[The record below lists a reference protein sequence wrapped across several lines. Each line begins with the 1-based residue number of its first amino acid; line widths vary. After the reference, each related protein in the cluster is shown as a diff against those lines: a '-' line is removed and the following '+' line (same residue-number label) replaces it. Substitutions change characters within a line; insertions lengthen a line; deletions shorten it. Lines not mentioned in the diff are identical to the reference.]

1 MRWSNYFIPTLKE
14 APKEAESVSHKL
26 MLRGGFIDKVASGVY
41 TYLPL
46 GYRVL
51 KKVENIIREE
61 MNRAG
66 GIEIL
71 MPSLQPSS
79 LWKESGRYEKMGK
92 DMIMF
97 VDRHK
102 REMIF
107 GPTHEEVI
115 TDLVRKYVR
124 SWKQL
129 PLLLYQI
136 QTKFRDEIR
145 PRFGVIRA
153 REFLMKDAYSFDID
167 EKGLDESYQKMKETY
182 LKIFSKCGLK
192 TTIQMADSGVIG
204 GKFSEEFIAEG
215 ALSELE
221 VGHIFKLGTEYSI
234 SMNTKFID
242 KDGKEKPM
250 VMGCYG
256 IGVSRIVAAV
266 IEGSYDESGIIWPVS
281 IAPFQV
287 IVIPV
292 IEESYVKEA
301 GEKIYNNLLNEK
313 IEVLIDDR
321 NETAG
326 VKFTDAEL
334 IGIPIIIV
342 VGKKVKEGKVEVRKR
357 KEKKY
362 EEVNIENVPTIVSD
376 LIKEGFNNK

>member
-182 LKIFSKCGLK
+182 IKIFSKCGLK

-221 VGHIFKLGTEYSI
+221 VGHIFKLGTEYSN
-234 SMNTKFID
+234 SMKTKFID

-334 IGIPIIIV
+334 IGIPVIIV
-342 VGKKVKEGKVEVRKR
+342 VGKKVKEGKVEIRKR

-362 EEVNIENVPTIVSD
+362 KEVNIENVSTIVSD

>member
-51 KKVENIIREE
+51 KKVENIVREE

-92 DMIMF
+92 DMIIF
-97 VDRHK
+97 KDRHK

-115 TDLVRKYVR
+115 TDLVRKYVK

-153 REFLMKDAYSFDID
+153 REFLMKDAYSFDAD
-167 EKGLDESYQKMKETY
+167 EKGLDISYQKMRQAY
-182 LKIFSKCGLK
+182 INIFSRCGLK
-192 TTIQMADSGVIG
+192 TNIQTADSGVIG
-204 GKFSEEFIAEG
+204 GKFSEEFVAEG
-215 ALSELE
+215 DLSELE
-221 VGHIFKLGTEYSI
+221 VGHIFKLGTDYSS
-234 SMNTKFID
+234 SMKANFVD
-242 KDGKEKPM
+242 KEGKEKPL

-256 IGVSRIVAAV
+256 IGVSRIVAAA
-266 IEGSYDESGIIWPVS
+266 IEGNHDEKGIIWPLS
-281 IAPFQV
+281 IAPFDV
-287 IVIPV
+287 ILIPV
-292 IEESYVKEA
+292 VEDNYVKETA
-301 GEKIYNNLLNEK
+301 EKIYKNLTEK
-313 IEVLIDDR
+313 GVEVLLDDR
-321 NETAG
+321 DETAG

-334 IGIPIIIV
+334 TGIPLLVV
-342 VGKKVKEGKVEVRKR
+342 VGKKTKEGKVEVRKR
-357 KEKKY
+357 KEKGHI
-362 EEVNIENVPTIVSD
+362 EENIENVVATVLKI
-376 LIKEGFNNK
+376 IKEMGQ

>member
-51 KKVENIIREE
+51 KKVENIVREE
-61 MNRAG
+61 MNNSG
-66 GIEIL
+66 CVEIL

-153 REFLMKDAYSFDID
+153 REFLMKDAYSFDVD
-167 EKGLDESYQKMKETY
+167 EKGLDESYQKMKQAY
-182 LKIFSKCGLK
+182 IRIFSRCGLK
-192 TTIQMADSGVIG
+192 TTIQTADSGVIG

-215 ALSELE
+215 NLSELE
-221 VGHIFKLGTEYSI
+221 VGHIFKLGTEYST
-234 SMNTKFID
+234 SMNAKFID
-242 KDGKEKPM
+242 KNGKEKPI

-256 IGVSRIVAAV
+256 IGISRIVAAV
-266 IEGSYDESGIIWPVS
+266 IEGSYDERGIIWPVS
-281 IAPFQV
+281 VAPFQV

-292 IEESYVKEA
+292 VEENYVREMA
-301 GEKIYNNLLNEK
+301 EKIYNNLLK
-313 IEVLIDDR
+313 KRIEVLIDDR

-326 VKFTDAEL
+326 VKFAEAEL

-342 VGKKVKEGKVEVRKR
+342 VGKKIKEGKVEVRKR
-357 KEKKY
+357 KEKRYK
-362 EEVNIENVPTIVSD
+362 EVNAENVSDIVSD
-376 LIKEGFNNK
+376 LIKKGLQE

>member
-14 APKEAESVSHKL
+14 APKETESVSHKL

-79 LWKESGRYEKMGK
+79 LWKESGRFNKMGK

-182 LKIFSKCGLK
+182 IKIFSKCGLK

-215 ALSELE
+215 DLSELE

-266 IEGSYDESGIIWPVS
+266 IEGSYDENGIIWPVS

-362 EEVNIENVPTIVSD
+362 KEVNIENVSTIVSD

>member
-1 MRWSNYFIPTLKE
+1 MRWSKYFIPTLKE

-51 KKVENIIREE
+51 KKVENIVREE
-61 MNRAG
+61 MNKAG

-92 DMIMF
+92 DMIKF

-167 EKGLDESYQKMKETY
+167 EKGLDDSYQKMKQAY
-182 LKIFSKCGLK
+182 IKIFSRCGLK
-192 TTIQMADSGVIG
+192 TTIQIADSGVIG
-204 GKFSEEFIAEG
+204 GKFSEEFVAEG
-215 ALSELE
+215 DLSELE
-221 VGHIFKLGTEYSI
+221 VGHIFKLGTEYSN
-234 SMNTKFID
+234 SMKAKFID

-266 IEGSYDESGIIWPVS
+266 IEGNYDEKGIIWPVS

-287 IVIPV
+287 IIIPL
-292 IEESYVKEA
+292 IEESYVKETA
-301 GEKIYNNLLNEK
+301 EKIYNNLLTKN

-326 VKFTDAEL
+326 VKFAEAEL

-342 VGKKVKEGKVEVRKR
+342 VGKKAKEEKVEVRKR
-357 KEKKY
+357 KERKY
-362 EEVNIENVPTIVSD
+362 KEVNVENVDTTVSD
-376 LIKEGFNNK
+376 LIKESSIE

>member
-215 ALSELE
+215 DLSELE

-334 IGIPIIIV
+334 IGIPVIIV

-362 EEVNIENVPTIVSD
+362 KEVNIENVSTIVSD

>member
-1 MRWSNYFIPTLKE
+1 MRWSEYFIPTLKE

-46 GYRVL
+46 GYKVL
-51 KKVENIIREE
+51 KKVENIVREE
-61 MNRAG
+61 MNKSG

-167 EKGLDESYQKMKETY
+167 EKGLDESYQKMKQAY
-182 LKIFSKCGLK
+182 IKIFSRCGLK
-192 TTIQMADSGVIG
+192 ATVQTADSGVIG

-215 ALSELE
+215 TLSELE
-221 VGHIFKLGTEYSI
+221 VGHIFKLGTEYSN
-234 SMNTKFID
+234 SMKAKFID

-266 IEGSYDESGIIWPVS
+266 IEGSYDENGIIWPVS

-287 IVIPV
+287 IVIPL

-301 GEKIYNNLLNEK
+301 AEKIYNNLLNEK

-326 VKFTDAEL
+326 VKFKDAEL

-342 VGKKVKEGKVEVRKR
+342 VGKKIKEGKVEVRKR

-362 EEVNIENVPTIVSD
+362 KEVNVENVSTIVSD
-376 LIKEGFNNK
+376 LIKEGFKV

>member
-14 APKEAESVSHKL
+14 APKEVESVSHKL

-79 LWKESGRYEKMGK
+79 LWKESGRFNKMGK
-92 DMIMF
+92 DMIKF

-167 EKGLDESYQKMKETY
+167 EKGLEESYQKMKETY
-182 LKIFSKCGLK
+182 IKIFSKCGLK
-192 TTIQMADSGVIG
+192 TTIQTADSGVIG

-215 ALSELE
+215 DLSELE

-266 IEGSYDESGIIWPVS
+266 IEGSYDENGIIWPVS

-334 IGIPIIIV
+334 IGIPVIIV

-362 EEVNIENVPTIVSD
+362 KEVNIENVSTIVSD

>member
-1 MRWSNYFIPTLKE
+1 MRWSEYFIPTLKE

-51 KKVENIIREE
+51 RKVENIVREE
-61 MNRAG
+61 MNKSG

-167 EKGLDESYQKMKETY
+167 EKGLDESYQKMKQAY
-182 LKIFSKCGLK
+182 IKIFSRCGLK
-192 TTIQMADSGVIG
+192 TTIQTADSGVIG
-204 GKFSEEFIAEG
+204 GKFSEEFVAEG
-215 ALSELE
+215 DLSELE
-221 VGHIFKLGTEYSI
+221 VGHIFKLGTEYSN
-234 SMNTKFID
+234 SMKAKFID
-242 KDGKEKPM
+242 KDGKEKPI

-266 IEGSYDESGIIWPVS
+266 IEGSYDEKGIIWPVS

-301 GEKIYNNLLNEK
+301 AEKIYNNLLDEK

-334 IGIPIIIV
+334 IGIPVMIV
-342 VGKKVKEGKVEVRKR
+342 VGKKIKEGKVEVRKR
-357 KEKKY
+357 KEKEYK
-362 EEVNIENVPTIVSD
+362 EVNIENTHNVVSD
-376 LIKEGFNNK
+376 LIKETSKE

>member
-1 MRWSNYFIPTLKE
+1 MRWSEYFIPTLKE

-46 GYRVL
+46 GYKVL
-51 KKVENIIREE
+51 KKVENIVREE
-61 MNRAG
+61 MNKSG

-167 EKGLDESYQKMKETY
+167 EKGLNESYQKMKQAYT
-182 LKIFSKCGLK
+182 KIFSRCGLK
-192 TTIQMADSGVIG
+192 TTIQTADSGVIG
-204 GKFSEEFIAEG
+204 GKFSEEFVAEG
-215 ALSELE
+215 DLSELE
-221 VGHIFKLGTEYSI
+221 VGHIFKLGTEYSN
-234 SMNTKFID
+234 SMKAKFID

-266 IEGSYDESGIIWPVS
+266 IEGNHDEMGIIWPVS

-287 IVIPV
+287 IIIPL

-301 GEKIYNNLLNEK
+301 AEKIYNNLLNEK

-326 VKFTDAEL
+326 VKFKDAEL

-342 VGKKVKEGKVEVRKR
+342 VGKKIKEGKVEVRKR
-357 KEKKY
+357 KEKEYK
-362 EEVNIENVPTIVSD
+362 EVNVENTHNVVSD
-376 LIKEGFNNK
+376 LIKETSKE

>member
-51 KKVENIIREE
+51 KKVENIVREE

-167 EKGLDESYQKMKETY
+167 EEGLDKSYQKMKDTY
-182 LKIFSKCGLK
+182 IKIFSRCGLK
-192 TTIQMADSGVIG
+192 ITIQTADSGVIG
-204 GKFSEEFIAEG
+204 GKFSEEFVAEG
-215 ALSELE
+215 DLSELE
-221 VGHIFKLGTEYSI
+221 VGHIFKLGTEYSN
-234 SMNTKFID
+234 SMKAKFID

-266 IEGSYDESGIIWPVS
+266 IEGNYDEKGIIWPIS

-301 GEKIYNNLLNEK
+301 GEKIYNKLLNEK

-334 IGIPIIIV
+334 IGIPVMIV

-362 EEVNIENVPTIVSD
+362 KEVNIENVSTIVSD
-376 LIKEGFNNK
+376 LIKEDFTE

>member
-14 APKEAESVSHKL
+14 APKEAESISHKL

-79 LWKESGRYEKMGK
+79 LWKESGRFNKMGK
-92 DMIMF
+92 DMIKF

-182 LKIFSKCGLK
+182 IKIFSKCGLK

-215 ALSELE
+215 DLSELE
-221 VGHIFKLGTEYSI
+221 VGHIFKLGTEYSN
-234 SMNTKFID
+234 SMKAKFID

-334 IGIPIIIV
+334 IGIPIMIV

-362 EEVNIENVPTIVSD
+362 KEVNIENVSAIVSD
-376 LIKEGFNNK
+376 LIKEDFTE

>member
-14 APKEAESVSHKL
+14 APKEAESISHKL

-79 LWKESGRYEKMGK
+79 LWKESGRFNKMGK

-102 REMIF
+102 REMIC

-182 LKIFSKCGLK
+182 IKIFSKCGLK

-215 ALSELE
+215 DLSELE
-221 VGHIFKLGTEYSI
+221 VGHIFKLGTEYSN
-234 SMNTKFID
+234 SMKAKFID

-334 IGIPIIIV
+334 IGIPIMIV

-362 EEVNIENVPTIVSD
+362 KEVNIENVSAIVSD
-376 LIKEGFNNK
+376 LIKEDFTE

>member
-51 KKVENIIREE
+51 KKVENIVREE

-167 EKGLDESYQKMKETY
+167 EKGLDESYQKMKNTY
-182 LKIFSKCGLK
+182 IKIFSRCGLK
-192 TTIQMADSGVIG
+192 TTIQTADSGVIG
-204 GKFSEEFIAEG
+204 GKFSEEFVAEG
-215 ALSELE
+215 DLSELE
-221 VGHIFKLGTEYSI
+221 VGHIFKLGTEYRR
-234 SMNTKFID
+234 
-242 KDGKEKPM
+242 GKR
-250 VMGCYG
+250 Y
-256 IGVSRIVAAV
+256 
-266 IEGSYDESGIIWPVS
+266 
-281 IAPFQV
+281 
-287 IVIPV
+287 
-292 IEESYVKEA
+292 
-301 GEKIYNNLLNEK
+301 
-313 IEVLIDDR
+313 
-321 NETAG
+321 
-326 VKFTDAEL
+326 
-334 IGIPIIIV
+334 
-342 VGKKVKEGKVEVRKR
+342 KR
-357 KEKKY
+357 KS
-362 EEVNIENVPTIVSD
+362 IEFT
-376 LIKEGFNNK
+376 

>member
-51 KKVENIIREE
+51 KKVENIVREE

-79 LWKESGRYEKMGK
+79 LWKESGRFNKMGK

-167 EKGLDESYQKMKETY
+167 EKGLDKSYQKMKDTY
-182 LKIFSKCGLK
+182 IKIFSRCGLK
-192 TTIQMADSGVIG
+192 TTIQIADSGVIG

-215 ALSELE
+215 DLSELE
-221 VGHIFKLGTEYSI
+221 VGHIFKLGTEYSN
-234 SMNTKFID
+234 SMKAKFID

-266 IEGSYDESGIIWPVS
+266 IEGSYDEKGIIWPVS

-301 GEKIYNNLLNEK
+301 AEKIYNNLLNEK

-342 VGKKVKEGKVEVRKR
+342 VGKKVKEGKVEIRKR

-362 EEVNIENVPTIVSD
+362 KEVNIENVSTIVSD

>member
-14 APKEAESVSHKL
+14 APKEAESISHKL

-79 LWKESGRYEKMGK
+79 LWKESGRFNKMGK

-182 LKIFSKCGLK
+182 IKIFSKCGLK

-215 ALSELE
+215 DLSELE

-266 IEGSYDESGIIWPVS
+266 IEGSYDENGIIWPVS

-362 EEVNIENVPTIVSD
+362 KEVNIENVSTIVSD

>member
-51 KKVENIIREE
+51 KKVENIVREE

-167 EKGLDESYQKMKETY
+167 EEGLDKSYQKMKDTY
-182 LKIFSKCGLK
+182 IKIFSRCGLK
-192 TTIQMADSGVIG
+192 ITIQTADSGVIG
-204 GKFSEEFIAEG
+204 GKFSEEFVAEG
-215 ALSELE
+215 DLSELE
-221 VGHIFKLGTEYSI
+221 VGHIFKLGTEYSN
-234 SMNTKFID
+234 SMKAKFID

-266 IEGSYDESGIIWPVS
+266 IEGNYDEKGIIWPVS

-301 GEKIYNNLLNEK
+301 GEKIYNKLLNEK

-334 IGIPIIIV
+334 IGIPIMIV
-342 VGKKVKEGKVEVRKR
+342 VGRKVKEGKVEVRKR

-362 EEVNIENVPTIVSD
+362 KEVNIENVSTIVSD
-376 LIKEGFNNK
+376 LIKEDFTE

>member
-182 LKIFSKCGLK
+182 IKIFSKCGLK